1 MLRSHF
7 SVLIDQRQTFLVSA
21 VCITVVRPRQQQTV
35 EKFYAYICIYKYQYR
50 GVISMIRSRD
60 NELIRADSG
69 ASIEDFL
76 PSSADEFIGTYLVTG
91 GVLYADQ

>member
-1 MLRSHF
+1 
-7 SVLIDQRQTFLVSA
+7 
-21 VCITVVRPRQQQTV
+21 
-35 EKFYAYICIYKYQYR
+35 
-50 GVISMIRSRD
+50 MIRSRD

>member
-1 MLRSHF
+1 
-7 SVLIDQRQTFLVSA
+7 
-21 VCITVVRPRQQQTV
+21 
-35 EKFYAYICIYKYQYR
+35 
-50 GVISMIRSRD
+50 MIRSRD

-91 GVLYADQ
+91 GVLYADQWSLQNNLHDTYRSILLRVTQYSPVNINFIGYF